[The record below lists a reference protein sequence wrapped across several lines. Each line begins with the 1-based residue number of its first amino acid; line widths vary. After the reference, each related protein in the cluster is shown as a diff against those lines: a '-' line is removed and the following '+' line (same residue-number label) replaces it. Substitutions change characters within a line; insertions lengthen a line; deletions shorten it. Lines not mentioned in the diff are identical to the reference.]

1 MEETKHMHHEHHDQ
15 EHHHH
20 HEEMTKE
27 NVLKLLGYMLDHN
40 RHHTKELEES
50 ADLVNEDAAVLIKE
64 AVISYEAGNSR
75 LEEAL
80 NKMKEE

>member
-1 MEETKHMHHEHHDQ
+1 MEENKHHHHEEHH

-27 NVLKLLGYMLDHN
+27 NVLKLLQYMLDHN
-40 RHHTKELEES
+40 KHHTDELEDA
-50 ADLVNEDAAVLIKE
+50 ADLVSEEAAALIKE
-64 AVISYEAGNSR
+64 AVHAYEDGNAK

-80 NKMKEE
+80 HKMEEE